1 MTIKKELKKAYLK
14 LTGQYKR
21 NLEQIQQPI
30 LLSPPADI
38 LITNIL
44 SEKDYKKNDIFIKK
58 MHQHH
63 FSETP
68 KSFLCFLP
76 YNVKKGFLSGGY
88 STILSIND
96 ALSRIF
102 NAKAYLCFFP
112 IVKDE
117 NMKLLY
123 ANAIKECF
131 PKMDFEI
138 VDYDQ
143 AFLLHVD
150 FALCNFWMGAYPLLK
165 FNNCKEKYNLIQDHE
180 AMFYNDAVA
189 SLAEQTLSF
198 GFYKLCNSKAL
209 QNYTTFIDKESA
221 SFRYIPGINHYLYYP
236 RSDKEQKQNNI
247 CKIIFYGRPSTPR
260 NAFSFLVPVLQKVK
274 AVLKEKVRIISVG
287 ENYNLSTWN
296 LENIVENFGLFDNLE
311 KLAELYRQCDIG
323 ISLITTPTFSYQ
335 HLEFMASGLCLVTNK
350 QSGIED
356 FLKDEENA
364 IVSELSID
372 IMANKIIDLVNNPKK
387 MQKISTNAVKT
398 TDKLDWDKCF
408 KSIADFIMLDKRNK

>member
-1 MTIKKELKKAYLK
+1 
-14 LTGQYKR
+14 
-21 NLEQIQQPI
+21 
-30 LLSPPADI
+30 
-38 LITNIL
+38 
-44 SEKDYKKNDIFIKK
+44 
-58 MHQHH
+58 
-63 FSETP
+63 
-68 KSFLCFLP
+68 
-76 YNVKKGFLSGGY
+76 
-88 STILSIND
+88 
-96 ALSRIF
+96 
-102 NAKAYLCFFP
+102 
-112 IVKDE
+112 
-117 NMKLLY
+117 MKLLY

>member
-14 LTGQYKR
+14 LTGQYKKKTKGLISSR
-21 NLEQIQQPI
+21 YTVPAEII
-30 LLSPPADI
+30 L
-38 LITNIL
+38 TNIIN
-44 SEKDYKKNDIFIKK
+44 EDDIAKNKQFIENMNNHVFKS
-58 MHQHH
+58 
-63 FSETP
+63 FP

-76 YNVKKGFLSGGY
+76 YISPEGGFLAGGY
-88 STILSIND
+88 RTIISLNNALSTI
-96 ALSRIF
+96 F
-102 NAKAYLCFFP
+102 GAKIYLCFFP
-112 IVKDE
+112 IVSDK
-117 NMKLLY
+117 KLEIEFAKTLKKY
-123 ANAIKECF
+123 F
-131 PKMDFEI
+131 PKMIFEI
-138 VDYDQ
+138 VDFTKVYSIQ
-143 AFLLHVD
+143 VD
-150 FALCNFWMGAYPLLK
+150 VAMCNFWMGAYPLLK

-189 SLAEQTLSF
+189 SLAEQSLFF
-198 GFYKLCNSKAL
+198 GFYKICNSFAL
-209 QNYTTFIDKESA
+209 QNYTKFIDNTA
-221 SFRYIPGINHYLYYP
+221 ATFRYFPGIDHSIYYP
-236 RSDKEQKQNNI
+236 IKKIKNKNV
-247 CKIIFYGRPSTPR
+247 CKIVVYGRPSIPR
-260 NAFSFLVPVLQKVK
+260 NAFNFLIPVLQKIK
-274 AVLKEKVRIISVG
+274 KILGDKVQIISVG
-287 ENYNLSTWN
+287 EDYDVSYYNLKG
-296 LENIVENFGLFDNLE
+296 IVENYGRFNSLMQ
-311 KLAELYRQCDIG
+311 LANLYRQCDIG